1 MPVKQPDSAQIFGS
15 GNFKQLKREIG
26 DCQDI
31 SAVVLGTDLLSGAQ
45 LSELHGAWKVPVFD
59 R

>member
-1 MPVKQPDSAQIFGS
+1 MFGS
-15 GNFKQLKREIG
+15 GTFKQLKREIG
-26 DCQDI
+26 DCQEI

-45 LSELHGAWKVPVFD
+45 LSELNRAWKVPVFD